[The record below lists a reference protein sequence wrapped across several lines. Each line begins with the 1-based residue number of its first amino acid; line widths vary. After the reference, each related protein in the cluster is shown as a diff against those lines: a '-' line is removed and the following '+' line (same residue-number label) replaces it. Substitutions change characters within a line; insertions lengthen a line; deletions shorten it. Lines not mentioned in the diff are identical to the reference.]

1 MQYTFMLD
9 GWEFPVAPPDLTVTI
24 NNQNETIQ
32 LVSGEEINML
42 NLPGLT
48 DIEFTVFLPSVAY
61 PFAVSPKYPD
71 WYLGKIEEIKINKKP
86 VQFQV
91 LRKLPSGAVIYDTD
105 MMVSLEEY
113 ELYEDAEELGFDT
126 QVQLKLKQY
135 KEYGTKKLVL
145 DNQTNTASAETQRAE
160 GVNAPS
166 SNSYTVV
173 SGDCL
178 WNIAKKF
185 LGDGSRWK
193 EIYNLNTDKIENPN
207 LIYPGQELVL
217 PS

>member
-1 MQYTFMLD
+1 MQYSFILD
-9 GWEFPVAPPDLTVTI
+9 GWEFPFAPPDLTLTI
-24 NNQNETIQ
+24 KNQNETIQ

-48 DIEFTVFLPSVAY
+48 DIEFTVFLPSVTY

-71 WYLGKIEEIKINKKP
+71 WYLGKIEEIKANKKP

-91 LRKLPSGAVIYDTD
+91 LRKLPSGKVIYDTD
-105 MMVSLEEY
+105 MMVSIEEY

-135 KEYGTKKLVL
+135 KEYGTKKLTV
-145 DNQTNTASAETQRAE
+145 DEQTNTVSTETQRE
-160 GVNAPS
+160 ESDNAPS
-166 SNSYTVV
+166 ASSYTVV